1 MMSNRILRWGLVGTG
16 SLEFAVSHPRVREVN
31 KLHSLPCFCEIR
43 CIEEVRVTGQ
53 VTSDLSA
60 PTMTCLMWQR
70 RVTPVIVS

>member
-1 MMSNRILRWGLVGTG
+1 MMSNRIFRWGLVGTG
-16 SLEFAVSHPRVREVN
+16 SLAFAVSYTRVREVN
-31 KLHSLPCFCEIR
+31 KLHLLSCVCGIR